1 MVNDSLAGVIM
12 PADGVSVTLIAG
24 STHNGF
30 VERGAV
36 TTLPMEKGTPANS
49 AMAQAVCAG

>member
-1 MVNDSLAGVIM
+1 M